1 MGNFFSF
8 LLILG
13 IISSVIVLD
22 SNQEVNVK
30 ICKSEKANIVFA
42 GDKRDYD
49 FLMKRDML
57 PPNLVCVDKIYKK
70 QDWYTIRSVIRNSM
84 PIK

>member
-13 IISSVIVLD
+13 IISSLIVLD

-30 ICKSEKANIVFA
+30 ICKSEKGNILFA

-49 FLMKRDML
+49 FLIRRDML
-57 PPNLVCVDKIYKK
+57 PSDLVCVDKTYKK

-84 PIK
+84 TIK